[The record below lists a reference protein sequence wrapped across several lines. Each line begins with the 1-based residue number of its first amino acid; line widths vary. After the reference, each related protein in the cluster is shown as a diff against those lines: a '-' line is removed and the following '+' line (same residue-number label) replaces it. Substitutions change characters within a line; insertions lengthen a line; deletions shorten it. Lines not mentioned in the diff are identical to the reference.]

1 MTKPLAR
8 PHPSRLARMPRRF
21 RIAAADEWAKGRGA
35 VILVLLYAGLVLID
49 GLLVI
54 GLFGL
59 LEAMGL
65 NEPTRLESVGRGG

>member
-1 MTKPLAR
+1 MTEPLAR
-8 PHPSRLARMPRRF
+8 PSLFARLSRRF
-21 RIAAADEWAKGRGA
+21 RVAAADEWAKGRGA

-59 LEAMGL
+59 LEALGL
-65 NEPTRLESVGRGG
+65 SEPRGLESVGGGG